1 MDTVKA
7 ELAELQIIKDL
18 KPMLGSEGP
27 CLSVYLSLTTA
38 PGAQGA
44 KTNSLH
50 WKEVL
55 GELQGKID
63 QWGAEGRELL
73 ESVSDF
79 DSLIDGV
86 ELKGKSIAVFR
97 SKDIFQI
104 AFLQEETASRAEMG
118 PQFYIR
124 PLLPELVKHKLFY
137 ILALSQNDVRMLRC
151 TLTSSEPVPLIG
163 NVKTNF
169 DDYQDMQKPDHN
181 DKNRASPGPSSGS
194 SVGIMQGTSTDAEA
208 RDEYLTHFYK
218 QIGLGVF
225 EALRGKNEPV
235 VPVGV
240 DYELA
245 LYRRVNSYPHL
256 TEEGVHGAPNGL
268 KAGEMHARAIE
279 VLAKEY
285 ENKLDKVL
293 AEYDHKV
300 GGGASNR
307 LKDVVKAA
315 HDGRV
320 LTLIVSDSLAP
331 TGTFDEATDQASGGA
346 GDQDLVN
353 DAAVQT
359 ILHAG
364 NVFVAPN
371 KKMPNGAPMAA
382 VFRY

>member
-1 MDTVKA
+1 MKA
-7 ELAELQIIKDL
+7 ELAELQTLKDL
-18 KPMLGSEGP
+18 KPMLSSEGL
-27 CLSVYLSLTTA
+27 CLSIYISLSTA
-38 PGAQGA
+38 PNAQGI
-44 KTNSLH
+44 KTNSLL
-50 WKEVL
+50 WREMID
-55 GELQGKID
+55 ELQGQVDK
-63 QWGAEGRELL
+63 WGAEGRELL
-73 ESVSDF
+73 ESVSDWNALTE
-79 DSLIDGV
+79 DL
-86 ELKGKSIAVFR
+86 ELRGKSLAVFR
-97 SKDIFQI
+97 SKDMFRVV
-104 AFLQEETASRAEMG
+104 FLQQETANRAEIG

-124 PLLPELVKHKLFY
+124 PLLPELAKDKLFY

-151 TLTSSEPVPLIG
+151 TLTSSEEVPLSG
-163 NVKTNF
+163 GVKTSF

-181 DKNRASPGPSSGS
+181 NKNRASPGPSSGS
-194 SVGIMQGTSTDAEA
+194 SKGIMQGTSTDAEA

-225 EALRGKNEPV
+225 ETLRGKTEPV

-245 LYRRVNSYPHL
+245 LFRRVNSYPHL
-256 TEEGVHGAPNGL
+256 SEESVHGAPNGL

-279 VLAKEY
+279 ALAKAY
-285 ENKLDKVL
+285 EKKLDKVL

-307 LKDVVKAA
+307 LKDVVTAA

-320 LTLIVSDSLAP
+320 LTLVVSDSLTP
-331 TGTFDEATDQASGGA
+331 TGTFDEATNQAIGGK

-364 NVFVAPN
+364 NVLVAPN
-371 KKMPNGAPMAA
+371 NKMPHGSPVAA